1 MTSHER
7 LFGEFVV
14 LLRGLKE
21 INAEAIESTRE
32 RIEVAGSAVLSR
44 LDLLGPSRLTDLAA
58 ALGLDPSS
66 VSRQVAAV
74 ERSGWVTREPDP
86 SDGRASRLL
95 LTPAGQDLVRRL
107 RAARADIL
115 ARMTPGWTDAE
126 LEGLTEVLARLN
138 TDLERARTSTPA
150 TTSMERP

>member
-7 LFGEFVV
+7 LFSEFVV

-21 INAEAIESTRE
+21 INAEAIEGTGE

-44 LDLLGPSRLTDLAA
+44 LELLGPTRLTDLAA

-74 ERSGWVTREPDP
+74 ERSGWVAKEPDP
-86 SDGRASRLL
+86 DDRRASRLL
-95 LTPAGQDLVRRL
+95 LTPAGQDVVRRL
-107 RAARADIL
+107 RSARAEIL
-115 ARMTPGWTDAE
+115 ARRTPGWTDAE
-126 LEGLTEVLARLN
+126 VDALAAHLHRLN
-138 TDLERARTSTPA
+138 DDLEASRTGA
-150 TTSMERP
+150 LAMES

>member
-14 LLRGLKE
+14 LVRGLKE
-21 INAEAIESTRE
+21 INNEAIELTGE
-32 RIEVAGSAVLSR
+32 RIEVAGTAVLSR
-44 LDLLGPSRLTDLAA
+44 LELLGPSRLTDLAA

-86 SDGRASRLL
+86 DDRRASRLL
-95 LTPAGQDLVRRL
+95 LTDAGADLVRRL
-107 RAARADIL
+107 RTHRAAIL
-115 ARMTPGWTDAE
+115 ARLTPGWTDADLDRLADLLHRLNLDVE
-126 LEGLTEVLARLN
+126 AARLG
-138 TDLERARTSTPA
+138 TLESL
-150 TTSMERP
+150 

>member
-14 LLRGLKE
+14 LVRGLKE
-21 INAEAIESTRE
+21 INNEAIASTGE
-32 RIEVAGSAVLSR
+32 RVEVAGSALLSR
-44 LDLLGPSRLTDLAA
+44 LELLGPSRLTELAA

-74 ERSGWVTREPDP
+74 ERAGWVAREPDP

-95 LTPAGQDLVRRL
+95 LTPSGQDLVRRL
-107 RAARADIL
+107 RAARAEIL
-115 ARMTPGWTDAE
+115 ARLTPGWTDAE
-126 LEGLTEVLARLN
+126 LDGLADTLSRLN
-138 TDLERARTSTPA
+138 TDLAR
-150 TTSMERP
+150 ERP